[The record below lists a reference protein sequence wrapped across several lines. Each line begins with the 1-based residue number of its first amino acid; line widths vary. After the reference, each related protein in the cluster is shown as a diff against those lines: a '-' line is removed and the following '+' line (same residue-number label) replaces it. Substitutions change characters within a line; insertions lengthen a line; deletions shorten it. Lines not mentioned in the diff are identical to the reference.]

1 MTKQEFYNKVAEGLK
16 EKLGQEVTIE
26 LQEVKKV
33 NVSLDGVVIREKD
46 AISVLRFI

>member
-33 NVSLDGVVIREKD
+33 NVSLDGVVIREKGCNKG
-46 AISVLRFI
+46 IRRK